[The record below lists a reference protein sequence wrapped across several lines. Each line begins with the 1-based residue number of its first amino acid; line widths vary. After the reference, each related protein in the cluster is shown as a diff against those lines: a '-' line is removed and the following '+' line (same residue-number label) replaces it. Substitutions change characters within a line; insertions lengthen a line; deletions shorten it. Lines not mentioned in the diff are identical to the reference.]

1 MSDNFLSANEASN
14 LVSTNRVVLKEINLI
29 QEKIL
34 DAVHNCANGN
44 DADYCISGTYCTVIA
59 GDTPMTYFGS
69 LATATVT
76 DAGQDYF
83 TVLPTASFVGS
94 GTGATADLTVND
106 TGAITDVAI
115 TAVGTGYTSGGSAD
129 ASIEIVHPS
138 GIEFDATVQVDVS
151 TGEITGV
158 TIVSSGSGYVPLLP
172 TIALSNAGNG
182 AGAVLTL
189 IVDDT
194 NGSITGVTIN
204 NVGHSYR
211 STTTA
216 TVVPAETS
224 SGADATVLVTFTANP
239 IPGVDPLNYYL
250 YLNDQ
255 ASACPVEKDIQS
267 VITYFRKK
275 GYSITAQINSTTN
288 TTIQWKICWC

>member
-1 MSDNFLSANEASN
+1 MSDNFLSASEASN
-14 LVSTNRVVLKEINLI
+14 LVSINKVVLKEINLI

-34 DAVHNCANGN
+34 DAVQNCANGN
-44 DADYCISGTYCTVIA
+44 DADYCISGTYCTVVA
-59 GDTPMTYFGS
+59 GDTPMTFFGS
-69 LATATVT
+69 LASAIVT
-76 DAGQDYF
+76 NAGQDYQPVVA
-83 TVLPTASFVGS
+83 TVEFDGP
-94 GTGATADLTVND
+94 GTGATADLTINA
-106 TGAITDVAI
+106 TGSITEVTL
-115 TAVGTGYTSGGSAD
+115 TAGGTGYTSGGLAD
-129 ASIEIVHPS
+129 ATIVIVHPS
-138 GIEFDATVQVDVS
+138 GIEFDATVQVDLS

-158 TIVSSGSGYVPLLP
+158 TIISSGSGYVPLLP

-189 IVDDT
+189 AVDDT
-194 NGSITGVTIN
+194 NGSITGVTID
-204 NVGHSYR
+204 NVGHSYQ

-224 SGADATVLVTFTANP
+224 GGADATVLVTFTTNP

-250 YLNDQ
+250 YLSDQ
-255 ASACPVEKDIQS
+255 AAACPVEKDIQS